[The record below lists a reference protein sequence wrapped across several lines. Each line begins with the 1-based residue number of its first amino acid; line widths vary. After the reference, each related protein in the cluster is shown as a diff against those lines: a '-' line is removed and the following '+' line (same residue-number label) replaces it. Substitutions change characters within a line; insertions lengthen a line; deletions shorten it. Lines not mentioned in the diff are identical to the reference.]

1 MDFSKLAPQIS
12 VFGIVAVAI
21 LFAIFTT
28 VLFKKFTANDSIVNV
43 IHTRLDAIESFPK
56 YADFY
61 STNSN
66 VLSSNVAYAI
76 TWAGIQ
82 ASNDSNFSVNGIGG
96 PSFSNAIIVPVTG
109 VYQVTSTIQI
119 ASSNASN
126 SCLAY
131 YQSGS
136 LSDTL
141 VPNSI
146 KKIQFQ
152 VSGGSEV
159 IEIVLSQIMSLATT
173 DKLSTWVNVGNAGT
187 QMYRE
192 TDLPSARL
200 SIVRLS

>member
-1 MDFSKLAPQIS
+1 LAPGIS
-12 VFGIVAVAI
+12 VFGLVALAI
-21 LFAIFTT
+21 LFAVFTT

-43 IHTRLDAIESFPK
+43 INNRLAAIESFPK

-66 VLSSNVAYAI
+66 ALVSNEAYAI

-96 PSFSNAIIVPVTG
+96 PTYSNAIVVPVTG

-119 ASSNASN
+119 FTSNATN
-126 SCLAY
+126 DCYAY

-136 LSDTL
+136 TSATL
-141 VPNSI
+141 VPKSI
-146 KKIQFQ
+146 KKLQFN
-152 VSGGSEV
+152 VSSGTQIV
-159 IEIVLSQIMSLATT
+159 EITLSQILSLATT
-173 DKLSTWVNVGNAGT
+173 DKLSTWVNVHNTGA
-187 QMYRE
+187 QMHRE

-200 SIVRLS
+200 SIVRLY